1 MTNNELLN
9 RHEEKVDRNI
19 ERNQALNLGEKERG
33 IAAANQNSA
42 VARIVNISYFLF
54 GILQLL
60 LVVRLVLHMIG
71 ANTGNSFA
79 SLIDSL
85 SNPFVALF
93 ATLVQ
98 NPALGATGVLEITT
112 IIAMFV
118 WAIMAWLVGRLI
130 WLALSRPR

>member
-1 MTNNELLN
+1 MSNNELLN

-33 IAAANQNSA
+33 INAANQNSA
-42 VARIVNISYFLF
+42 VARIVNISYLLF

-60 LVVRLVLHMIG
+60 LVVRLILHMVG
-71 ANTGNSFA
+71 ANAGNGFA
-79 SLIDSL
+79 SFIDGL
-85 SNPFVALF
+85 SNPFVSLF
-93 ATLVQ
+93 ASLVQ
-98 NPALGATGVLEITT
+98 NPALGTTGVLEITT

-118 WAIMAWLVGRLI
+118 WAIVAWLVGRLI